1 MDVVAG
7 RWAVGAPIA
16 HGGQATV
23 HHATHVS
30 LGRPAAIKVFHPHVW
45 ADEAFRR
52 RFRRECEALV
62 ALEHPNVIPVLDAG
76 ESDGTGWIVMHLATG
91 GSLADRLAEGGL
103 APDEAVAVLR
113 QVAQALDAA
122 HSEGRLHRDVKPAN
136 VLLEPDG
143 HVWLADFGVARSV
156 GTTTTVPGQMVGTAA
171 YMAPEVI
178 AGGRAHP
185 SADLYAFACMAF
197 EMLTGRRPFPDGEV
211 GTVLFAHLERPV
223 PRACAIRPDLP
234 RRVDRVLAAGLAKDP
249 RGRPRSAMA
258 LVDALEA
265 ALPQPDATMPYVAS
279 PAAPRPGRRRMAGI
293 AALAASA
300 ALLMGGAVAGYSWL
314 AGSGGDPG
322 AAVEMTPLPRVP
334 SATGEVTG
342 AEARASEVPGA
353 VRSDRLAVA
362 QRDGAI
368 AYAVNAG
375 PGRTASRIAAATAA
389 SLAGQGQLVDRVD
402 LAGGGSA
409 LVSHAVTDFLLRGDI
424 WVVAEV
430 PGTAPGDPDRVLV
443 VRGRDGAPLRY
454 ADALSGA
461 RPAQVIAP
469 A

>member
-1 MDVVAG
+1 
-7 RWAVGAPIA
+7 VGAPIA

-23 HHATHVS
+23 HHASHVS

-76 ESDGTGWIVMHLATG
+76 ESEGTGWIVMHLATG
-91 GSLADRLAEGGL
+91 GSLADRLAERGL
-103 APDEAVAVLR
+103 APDESIAILR
-113 QVAQALDAA
+113 QVAAALDAA

-178 AGGRAHP
+178 AGGRARP
-185 SADLYAFACMAF
+185 AADLYAFACMAF
-197 EMLTGRRPFPDGEV
+197 EMLSGRRPFPDGEV

-249 RGRPRSAMA
+249 RGRPRSAGA

-265 ALPQPDATMPYVAS
+265 ALPRPDATMPHVAA
-279 PAAPRPGRRRMAGI
+279 PAAPRRGRRRMAGI
-293 AALAASA
+293 GALAASA
-300 ALLMGGAVAGYSWL
+300 TLLTGGAVAGYAWL
-314 AGSGGDPG
+314 VGSGGDPVS
-322 AAVEMTPLPRVP
+322 AMEMAPLPRVP
-334 SATGEVTG
+334 SATGEVVG
-342 AEARASEVPGA
+342 AEAQASDVPGTA
-353 VRSDRLAVA
+353 RSDRLAVTR
-362 QRDGAI
+362 QDGAI

-375 PGRTASRIAAATAA
+375 AGRTAPRIAEATAA
-389 SLAGQGQLVDRVD
+389 ALAAQGQLVDRVD

-409 LVSHAVTDFLLRGDI
+409 VVAHGATDFLLRGPI

-430 PGTAPGDPDRVLV
+430 PGAAPGDPDRVLV
-443 VRGRDGAPLRY
+443 VRGRDGAPLQY

-461 RPAQVIAP
+461 RPAEIIAP
-469 A
+469 G

>member
-1 MDVVAG
+1 VDVVAG
-7 RWAVGAPIA
+7 RWAVGDPIA

-91 GSLADRLAEGGL
+91 GSLADRLAERGL
-103 APDEAVAVLR
+103 ATDEAIAILR
-113 QVAQALDAA
+113 QVARALDAA

-178 AGGRAHP
+178 AGGRARP

-211 GTVLFAHLERPV
+211 GSVLFAHLERPV

-234 RRVDRVLAAGLAKDP
+234 RRIDRVLAAGLAKDP
-249 RGRPRSAMA
+249 RDRPRSAMA

-265 ALPQPDATMPYVAS
+265 ALPQPDATMPYMSS
-279 PAAPRPGRRRMAGI
+279 PAAPRRRRRMAGMG
-293 AALAASA
+293 ALAASA
-300 ALLMGGAVAGYSWL
+300 VLLMGGAVAGYSWL
-314 AGSGGDPG
+314 SGSGGDPA

-353 VRSDRLAVA
+353 VRSDRLAVS
-362 QRDGAI
+362 QKDGAV

-375 PGRTASRIAAATAA
+375 PGRTASRIAAATAS
-389 SLAGQGQLVDRVD
+389 SLSGQGQLVDRVD

-409 LVSHAVTDFLLRGDI
+409 LVAHAAADFLLRGDI
-424 WVVAEV
+424 WVLAEV
-430 PGTAPGDPDRVLV
+430 PGAAPGDPDRVLV

-454 ADALSGA
+454 ADDLSGA
-461 RPAQVIAP
+461 RPAEVIAP
-469 A
+469 G